1 MTDSPMR
8 AVVIDDHLVVRNE
21 VRRLVVEAGGQVVAE
36 GGTAA
41 AAVARTTEFQPDL
54 LLLDLDLP
62 DGNALD
68 VIGRIRS
75 ASPGTRIL
83 VLTVSASEVDI
94 RRALAAGASGYL
106 TKDLAGPAV
115 VGAVAAVAS
124 GATMVTGRAL
134 DVLLAG
140 SPPNRAEAAEAIRQL
155 SAREREI
162 LGLLAEGL
170 SAAGVASRL
179 HLSVRTVEG
188 HARSILAR
196 LNARNRAEAVRIYVE
211 SGIGRDLA

>member
-21 VRRLVVEAGGQVVAE
+21 VRRLVAEAGGQVVAE

-41 AAVARTTEFQPDL
+41 SAVARTTEFQPDL

-68 VIGRIRS
+68 VIGRIRT

-170 SAAGVASRL
+170 SAAGDASRL